1 MAHEFALK
9 KIGCFIQPTALCELL
24 ETLGKDTLPDFGP
37 KTSLTPK
44 VLYNLYVKGAR
55 QQAND
60 FVESARWCGLN
71 PDYWGRPKIY
81 GQCFLWLIS
90 SQWIGHLIQPHS
102 PTRQQTNGLV
112 ESIRRCTYAASRSF
126 NNKSSFYKLWL
137 CPHGLRKA
145 WEKPENLMRE
155 WAAQAHMS
163 SVFFIVQPF
172 YKRSAQKGQ
181 SKQHCVCI
189 KEKQNNSSQ
198 SFLRNPSTLKLPL
211 AHVCLIPFIGI
222 DRWRVIPTYHK
233 SHRYADVLG
242 QAQPLD

>member
-1 MAHEFALK
+1 MTWLNPLDEAHFAVSTIQASRRSKVNLIRNTRDSH
-9 KIGCFIQPTALCELL
+9 KISGWCFCGSWVSIEKNGCFIQPTALCESL

-37 KTSLTPK
+37 KPSLTPK

-71 PDYWGRPKIY
+71 PDYWGLPKIF

-126 NNKSSFYKLWL
+126 NDKSNF
-137 CPHGLRKA
+137 
-145 WEKPENLMRE
+145 
-155 WAAQAHMS
+155 
-163 SVFFIVQPF
+163 
-172 YKRSAQKGQ
+172 
-181 SKQHCVCI
+181 
-189 KEKQNNSSQ
+189 
-198 SFLRNPSTLKLPL
+198 
-211 AHVCLIPFIGI
+211 
-222 DRWRVIPTYHK
+222 
-233 SHRYADVLG
+233 
-242 QAQPLD
+242 